1 MATRTIAPITKTID
15 KNKRIALVTGTSSGI
30 GEACATRLTAG
41 GWQVYGGS
49 RTGKAERSNATHDV
63 ARNRWQALEL
73 DVTSDA
79 SVASAVRQ
87 VISEAGRI
95 DALVHCAGISIAG
108 AIEDVTIA
116 EAEKQFATNYF
127 GTVRTIQTALGPMRR
142 QGAGSIIV
150 IGSIGGLIAL
160 PYIAHYSASKF
171 ALDGL
176 VQALRM
182 EIAPFG
188 LEATIVHPG
197 DIRTQISVNQV
208 EGEKTGTSSAYRPAF
223 RHAVDAYTK
232 AVNEAREPDV
242 IAAKVAAVLER
253 RRMPAR
259 VIAGTPMEA
268 AGVYLK
274 SVLPSRW
281 FEVILA
287 KSYGIGT
294 A

>member
-1 MATRTIAPITKTID
+1 MATRPIAANTRTID
-15 KNKRIALVTGTSSGI
+15 EKKRIALVTGTSSGI
-30 GEACATRLTAG
+30 GEACATRLAAD

-49 RTGKAERSNATHDV
+49 RTGRAEQGNAALDVSRS
-63 ARNRWQALEL
+63 RCQSIEL

-79 SVASAVRQ
+79 SVASAARQ
-87 VISEAGRI
+87 IVSEAGRI

-127 GTVRTIQTALGPMRR
+127 GTVRTIQAVLGPMRR
-142 QGAGSIIV
+142 QGAGRIIV
-150 IGSIGGLIAL
+150 IGSISSLIAL

-171 ALDGL
+171 ALEGL
-176 VQALRM
+176 VQALRL

-197 DIRTQISVNQV
+197 DIRTRISVNQV
-208 EGEKTGTSSAYRPAF
+208 EGEKTGISSAYRPAF
-223 RHAVDAYTK
+223 RRAVDAYDK

-242 IAAKVAAVLER
+242 IAAKVAAVLGR

-259 VIAGTPMEA
+259 AIAGTPMEA

-274 SVLPSRW
+274 SVLPARW
-281 FEVILA
+281 FEAILA
-287 KSYGIGT
+287 KSYGI
-294 A
+294 